1 MHRAKTTPSDTP
13 PADETKASP
22 SAPKASDDKSTSPGS
37 ATDTRSGA
45 SSSPPDQGTAG
56 SVARPPAPSTDDKG
70 TNKDPGMS
78 SRPGDVTGQPTDT
91 QKPVD
96 NAPSG
101 SQPKDR

>member
-1 MHRAKTTPSDTP
+1 
-13 PADETKASP
+13 
-22 SAPKASDDKSTSPGS
+22 
-37 ATDTRSGA
+37 
-45 SSSPPDQGTAG
+45 
-56 SVARPPAPSTDDKG
+56 
-70 TNKDPGMS
+70 MS